1 MSVPADLIND
11 VFRAKVEQA
20 RRMTPEE
27 KLLAG
32 PRLFDRM
39 CRVMRDGIRFQ
50 FPDASPEE
58 VERILR
64 ERLEI
69 ARRLENRPY
78 ER

>member
-1 MSVPADLIND
+1 MIAPSDLID
-11 VFRAKVEQA
+11 EVFRAKVEQA

-39 CRVMRDGIRFQ
+39 CRAMRDGICFQ

-64 ERLEI
+64 ERLAI
-69 ARRLENRPY
+69 ARRLENR
-78 ER
+78 RV